1 MTIRFDGVTFAYPG
15 SGENVF
21 ENLSFSVD
29 TEWKTGLIGRNG
41 RGKTTLL
48 RLMAGE
54 FEGEYSG
61 SIRRPAGAEL
71 FPCPVREEDMPAL
84 DALEELCGAEEW
96 RLRRELSAL
105 GLRGETLSLPFSALS
120 GGERTRALL
129 AAMFLREGRFLL
141 IDEPTNHLDGEAKAA
156 IAAYLKQKRGFLL
169 VSHDRE
175 FLDECVDHILAVNR
189 SDVEVQAGNYSSW
202 RENADR
208 RERFEREKNE
218 KLRAE
223 IGRLKDSA
231 RRTAGWSAR
240 TEAEKFG
247 VRDSGLKADRGY
259 VGHKAAKLMKAS
271 KVIEARKLRAA
282 EEKSALLKNLEESGS
297 LKIFPL
303 EFYRD
308 RLLEVKDFVALRGG
322 IPVSPPLSFSIFA
335 GDRVALNG
343 KNGSGKSSVL
353 HAILG
358 REAYLGSLEK
368 PPQLKISFAEQEARP
383 SGTPA
388 EYARACGVDAAL
400 FFSVLARLGFSGK
413 DFSADLSEASEG
425 QKKKA
430 VLARSLSER
439 AHLYVWD
446 EPLNFIDVLSRV
458 QIEEL
463 ILEFRPTLLFVEHDG
478 AFRKNVATRTVE
490 L

>member
-1 MTIRFDGVTFAYPG
+1 MMIRMQGVTFAYPG

-21 ENLSFSVD
+21 ENLSFTID
-29 TEWKTGLIGRNG
+29 TEWKTALIGRNG

-48 RLMAGE
+48 RLLAGE
-54 FEGEYSG
+54 FSGEYTG
-61 SIRRPAGAEL
+61 EIVRPAGAEL
-71 FPCPVREEDMPAL
+71 FPPPMPEGIL
-84 DALEELCGAEEW
+84 LEGMAAVSGAEEW
-96 RLRRELSAL
+96 RIRRELAL
-105 GLRGETLSLPFSALS
+105 IGLPEALCEREFSSLS
-120 GGERTRALL
+120 GGEKTRALL
-129 AAMFLREGRFLL
+129 AAMFLREGGYLL
-141 IDEPTNHLDGEAKAA
+141 ADEPTNHLDGEAKGA
-156 IAAYLKQKRGFLL
+156 IAAYLSRKRGYLL

-175 FLDECVDHILAVNR
+175 FLDACADHVLSLSRTGASVT
-189 SDVEVQAGNYSSW
+189 AGNYSVW

-208 RERFEREKNE
+208 REKSEREKNE